1 MINNEEIDE
10 YQKIAYY
17 MVGDIDNEMIKT
29 TTITD
34 YFFVIQ
40 FKNGYNILSLL
51 YVTFSV
57 KMLAKAKLYIDED
70 NMPAI
75 VYEIKEQKFF
85 NSTFSLNLN
94 TYNLHTNLYRFD
106 FISININT
114 LYAKDAV
121 IKDKLFSILDGYLK
135 IIKK

>member
-1 MINNEEIDE
+1 
-10 YQKIAYY
+10 

-94 TYNLHTNLYRFD
+94 TYNLHTNLTRFD

-114 LYAKDAV
+114 LYTKDAI